1 MIHDDDFRHEA
12 KQFPIT
18 HRVFHGML
26 RVFGISQENVKI
38 MYVGVLI
45 DGPKW
50 SEVDPG
56 QT

>member
-1 MIHDDDFRHEA
+1 MIHDDDFSHEA